1 MLLFF
6 AITTLKVLIYS
17 HKLRAFSLYRF
28 KCLLFEAVM
37 KFYKSKKFLII
48 LLPNALERSG

>member
-17 HKLRAFSLYRF
+17 HKLRAFSLPLQMF
-28 KCLLFEAVM
+28 A
-37 KFYKSKKFLII
+37 I
-48 LLPNALERSG
+48 